1 MPVFLLAIGVTS
13 LAFLATLWNANQFPM
28 EQGRKRAMH
37 AAVLTAMIGVL
48 AMLGLGAPE
57 WAARIFAFALI
68 VSTIWLGLSERGRA
82 CAYCLVQCCFG
93 GVVALGLPFQ
103 MI

>member
-13 LAFLATLWNANQFPM
+13 VAFLATLWNANQFAVVT
-28 EQGRKRAMH
+28 GRKRDMH
-37 AAVLTAMIGVL
+37 AAVLVAMIGVL

-57 WAARIFAFALI
+57 WAVRLFAVALI
-68 VSTIWLGLSERGRA
+68 ASTLWLGLTERGRA
-82 CAYCLVQCCFG
+82 AFYCLVQCSFG